1 MAFTLR
7 LLSDAGYRSLST
19 LAAERPQLFMNG
31 ASENLDT
38 LETEMQKIESE
49 PIWSG
54 IKSLSR
60 PIDEL
65 NEISES
71 GPGADYHHS
80 KILRDALGDLTPQ
93 EYSDELLWASLNCF
107 PLAKYTAVRWR
118 YTPRRSSKTA
128 RNVSEMRN
136 FVQSHWLRCPSD
148 GRRANASARLY
159 WLGELS
165 RRFAPESSRLD
176 EDEMLQFLSGNVNVY
191 HQILSRP
198 YLLGV
203 PTLMAK
209 IIDAVCEPG
218 NEYLKQTKN
227 ISDLLMAINIRA
239 GAQSL
244 DMMDEDE
251 LTQLVRESLPP
262 KER

>member
-1 MAFTLR
+1 MKSNFR
-7 LLSDAGYRSLST
+7 VLSDSGYSALMT
-19 LAAERPQLFMNG
+19 LADERPQLFMNG
-31 ASENLDT
+31 ASENSDA
-38 LETEMQKIESE
+38 LETEMLKIESE

-54 IKSLSR
+54 VKPLSR
-60 PIDEL
+60 SIDEL
-65 NEISES
+65 NEIGES
-71 GPGADYHHS
+71 GPGADYQHS
-80 KILRDALGDLTPQ
+80 KVLREALGDLEPQ

-118 YTPRRSSKTA
+118 YTPRRSSKSA
-128 RNVSEMRN
+128 RNVSEMRS

-203 PTLMAK
+203 PALMAK
-209 IIDAVCEPG
+209 IIDAICEPG

-251 LTQLVRESLPP
+251 LKQLVRESLPP

>member
-1 MAFTLR
+1 MKTSFR

-19 LAAERPQLFMNG
+19 LAAESPQLFMNG
-31 ASENLDT
+31 ASENPDT

-49 PIWSG
+49 PNWAG
-54 IKSLSR
+54 VKSLNR
-60 PIDEL
+60 PINEL
-65 NEISES
+65 NEICES

-80 KILRDALGDLTPQ
+80 KILREALGDLAPQ

-128 RNVSEMRN
+128 RNVSEMTN

-148 GRRANASARLY
+148 GRRANASARLF

-198 YLLGV
+198 YLSGV

-209 IIDAVCEPG
+209 IIDAICDPG

-227 ISDLLMAINIRA
+227 ISDLMMAINVRA

-244 DMMDEDE
+244 DIMDDDE
-251 LTQLVRESLPP
+251 LSQLVRESLPP